1 MTRAAITLASEEHRQ
16 RAKHWIDQAADD
28 SRVEIAGPQRTKDQ
42 NALFWH
48 WLSDIARQYRHH
60 GQKLTP
66 DDYRLIFLDALKR
79 EVRRVPALDG
89 RGWVDISRSSSKLEV
104 EEFADLLTLMDAWAA
119 QNWVTLTYRPKWYA
133 DLFNDNDPKS
143 PLEAPA
149 ATAVGAGAA
158 A

>member
-1 MTRAAITLASEEHRQ
+1 MTRTVLYLATDKQRELAHR
-16 RAKHWIDQAADD
+16 WIDQAADD
-28 SRVEIAGPQRTKDQ
+28 SRVEIMGPQRTKDQ

-48 WLSDIARQYRHH
+48 WLTDIARQYRHH

-79 EVRRVPALDG
+79 EVTRVPALDG
-89 RGWVDISRSSSKLEV
+89 HGWVDISRSSSKLEV

-119 QNWVTLTYRPKWYA
+119 QNGVTLTYRPKWYA
-133 DLFNDNDPKS
+133 EMFDSGSKGG
-143 PLEAPA
+143 
-149 ATAVGAGAA
+149 GAGEEPASAA